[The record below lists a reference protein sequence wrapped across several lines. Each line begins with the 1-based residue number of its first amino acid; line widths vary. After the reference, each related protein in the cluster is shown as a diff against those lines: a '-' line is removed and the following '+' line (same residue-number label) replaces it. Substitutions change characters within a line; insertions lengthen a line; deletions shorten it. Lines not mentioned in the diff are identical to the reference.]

1 MLAKHAFCSGFLLLL
16 LLVGA
21 GCAGRSTQ
29 ASGGSPVAVLDDV
42 GQFIW
47 QDLITDEVSASRRFY
62 GELLGWSFE
71 ETTRLGEPYLLV
83 RSGKQL
89 IGGIVRAEREQP
101 DQPISQWLSYVRVDN
116 VNRAIDRIERAGGT
130 VLVDPTMVGSSSI
143 AAVIKDPQGAI
154 LGLLQSSEKVADG
167 PKPVGE
173 FFWREYLT
181 PDSEQALSFYSEILG
196 YQSEISEE
204 RDSMTYHILR
214 HTKPRAGMIKIKKI
228 PVRPNWLPYV
238 RVEDPVALAGKA
250 LDLGGKVLLAPSPGA
265 RNSSVAIVTDPG
277 GAAVALQ
284 KWPF

>member
-1 MLAKHAFCSGFLLLL
+1 
-16 LLVGA
+16 VGA

-29 ASGGSPVAVLDDV
+29 ASGGSPAAIPDDV

-47 QDLITDEVSASRRFY
+47 QDLITDEVSASKRFY

-71 ETTRLGEPYLLV
+71 ETTRLGKPYLLV
-83 RSGKQL
+83 RSGNHM
-89 IGGIVRAEREQP
+89 IGGIVGAERDQP
-101 DQPISQWLSYVRVDN
+101 DQPIAQWLSYVRVDN
-116 VNRAIDRIERAGGT
+116 LNQAIDRMKRSGGT
-130 VLVDPTMVGSSSI
+130 VLVDPTMVGSSSV

-154 LGLLQSSEKVADG
+154 LGLLQSSEEAPDA
-167 PKPVGE
+167 PAPLGE

-181 PDSEQALSFYSEILG
+181 PDSERALSFYSDVLG

-204 RDSMTYHILR
+204 RDDMTYHVLR
-214 HTKPRAGMIKIKKI
+214 RIKPRAGMIKIEEL

-238 RVEDPVALAGKA
+238 RVDDPVALAGKA